1 VVNDPS
7 ELLIF
12 ATPALASAA
21 VAGTAWWTRS
31 VAVRVGR
38 TVAAS
43 AARAAVQRWIP
54 VALVVLISVTI
65 GVLAYLGRAL
75 EVSSDRALH
84 GAVIAALATAMALG
98 IYWALGIVARRAATV
113 VGLWAL
119 SLVPLYLFGFF
130 AWIAVARYTQ
140 CGPQAY
146 ECPV

>member
-1 VVNDPS
+1 MVNDPS

-65 GVLAYLGRAL
+65 GVLAYFGRAL
-75 EVSSDRALH
+75 DVSSGQALH
-84 GAVIAALATAMALG
+84 GAVIALLASALALAG
-98 IYWALGIVARRAATV
+98 YWVLGIVARHLV
-113 VGLWAL
+113 IVFGVWAL
-119 SLVPLYLFGFF
+119 SLVPLYSDAFF
-130 AWIAVARYTQ
+130 AWIVVAGYTQ

-146 ECPV
+146 ECPL